1 MLTWL
6 FERGFM
12 PHGHCYY
19 WRPDILWTHV
29 LSDAVIAT
37 AYFSI
42 PITLLYFLRRRPD
55 VPFPAM
61 IALFAV
67 FIVLCGTG
75 HLLEIWTVWQPV
87 YALQGVEKAATALV
101 SILTAVA
108 LVPVIPQALAMRTPA
123 QLQVEVDQAVDRLR
137 ETQDRLVQ
145 NEKMA
150 SLGALVAGVSHE
162 INTPVGVGVT
172 AASTLEQLT
181 RRFGERQSAPSPA
194 EVAEFAA
201 VARECST
208 MILANLQR
216 AAELIQSFKQVAVD
230 QTSSDRRR
238 FDLREY
244 LHEVL
249 LSLKPRLKR
258 TPHAVTLD
266 CPDNLVLD
274 SYPGA
279 FAQIVTNLVE
289 NSLLH
294 AYPGDR
300 HGRIVIRA
308 VRAGTDV
315 RLEYSDDG
323 AGIPPENL
331 PRVFDPFFTTKRGR
345 GGSGLGMHIVY
356 NLVTR
361 MLGGTIELTSPPG
374 QGTHVL
380 VTFPAQAAPAGAA

>member
-1 MLTWL
+1 MLAWL
-6 FERGFM
+6 FGGGFM
-12 PHGHCYY
+12 PHGHCYF
-19 WRPDILWTHV
+19 WRPDILWMHV
-29 LSDAVIAT
+29 ISDGIIAL

-42 PITLLYFLRRRPD
+42 PVTLLFFLRRRPD
-55 VPFPAM
+55 VPFPAL
-61 IALFAV
+61 IALFAL

-75 HLLEIWTVWQPV
+75 HVLEIWTVWQPV

-123 QLQVEVDQAVDRLR
+123 QLQAEVDLAVDRLR
-137 ETQDRLVQ
+137 DTQERLVQ

-162 INTPVGVGVT
+162 INTPIGIGVT
-172 AASTLEQLT
+172 AASTLAQLGRGIEEKRAAGT
-181 RRFGERQSAPSPA
+181 LTPA
-194 EVAEFAA
+194 DAAEFAA
-201 VARECST
+201 LARESSQ

-216 AAELIQSFKQVAVD
+216 ASELIQSFKQVAVD
-230 QTSSDRRR
+230 QASSERRR

-244 LHEVL
+244 LDEVL
-249 LSLKPRLKR
+249 LSLGPKLKR
-258 TPHAVTLD
+258 TPHVVALD
-266 CPDNLVLD
+266 CEENIVLD

-279 FAQIVTNLVE
+279 FAQIVTNLVS

-294 AYPGDR
+294 GYAEGQR
-300 HGRIVIRA
+300 GRIGIRA
-308 VRAGTDV
+308 TRLAEGV

-323 AGIPPENL
+323 AGIAPEHL
-331 PRVFDPFFTTKRGR
+331 PRVFDPFFTTKRGQ

-361 MLGGTIELTSPPG
+361 MLGGTIDLASQPG
-374 QGTHVL
+374 QGTR
-380 VTFPAQAAPAGAA
+380 VTVTVPAATGQPA